1 MPVQTTVSVID
12 DMDTFIHMINTKNTT
27 SNQPTNAHN
36 TYIIQLARFER
47 KYALPSQPDEPDEP
61 ADSCFPPLSD
71 TDVHDEPDLEDLP
84 PIDAVGDY
92 ITSL

>member
-1 MPVQTTVSVID
+1 MPSQSTPNVRD
-12 DMDTFIHMINTKNTT
+12 GMDTFIHEINMKINTMNQST
-27 SNQPTNAHN
+27 STHN
-36 TYIIQLARFER
+36 TYIIRLARFER
-47 KYALPSQPDEPDEP
+47 KYALPSQPSEPAEP

-71 TDVHDEPDLEDLP
+71 SENDDEPALEDLP